1 MANTLKKLFM
11 SGNVVDMKKKKI
23 LFVSH
28 SSSFG
33 GAEKALTDLIQLIQD
48 GYEIDV
54 LVPSSKGA
62 LCQFLR
68 KNNIKFFT
76 LPLGFSTP
84 NLPKFLFDYTDSQV
98 NQLLVDLKPRAYDL
112 VISNTLVCLHG
123 ALIARE
129 LNVPHIFWAH
139 ENLNVDVD
147 LATKGFSP
155 NFYIK
160 VLSNLSS
167 HIICCSKYTESL
179 FNKNEISTSVLYP
192 FTPYDDLKNKFTNL
206 SMPLLNKVQIFLK
219 SIFQRSFNS
228 EATLLVIGTR
238 SLRKN
243 THFSLTVLKALRLR
257 GINAELHIVGHGG
270 SGKQKFKQQY
280 SIKKEKH
287 VFLHRAIDTPYL
299 LGGKNKINLVCATS
313 EPFGLTVPE
322 SLFRGIPVI
331 ATRSGGPQEVL
342 DSEYLYDVDDIN
354 GCVLSIENVIR
365 SYQNHSIKAKKLYE
379 SFSLK
384 NSLDIREKIINDSID
399 LAIANYSKN
408 SSKIMDISWSNFTDL
423 SRDILNEEDLI
434 DTIYQVSTQTDQAI
448 DPGQLKKL
456 IDIEK
461 MKHGSSVLQDIQK
474 FNVVPFSDSEAR
486 SSLYKNGLG
495 RAIELSAFRMD
506 AGKSLMMG
514 YILLALIEKQ
524 NESKS
529 PIRVLFLGDGL
540 GIDSIRIASYGFKVD
555 YVDFDQ
561 SMMANCAKIN
571 IKKAQKISS
580 KSIDITVIDELISN
594 YDAVVCL
601 GVIEH
606 VPRPDEFLK
615 YIYEHLDGSG
625 ILLMS
630 DCFDGVSDKWPTHLY
645 SNEKYSGGL
654 PLLALPYFDLLDFQ
668 RKPFGNPYL
677 FKRKKSILNIDQ
689 SLSFLNNHD
698 FLTQFIKNKQKVGV

>member
-1 MANTLKKLFM
+1 MANTSKKLFPRV
-11 SGNVVDMKKKKI
+11 NKVDMEKKKI

-33 GAEKALTDLIQLIQD
+33 GAEKALTDLIQLIQAS
-48 GYEIDV
+48 YEIDV

-62 LCQFLR
+62 LCHFLK
-68 KNNIKFFT
+68 KNNIRIFT

-84 NLPKFLFDYTDSQV
+84 DLPKFLFDYADSQV
-98 NQLLVDLKPRAYDL
+98 NQLLLDLKPRAYDV
-112 VISNTLVCLHG
+112 VISNTLVSLQG

-155 NFYIK
+155 NFYVTVI
-160 VLSNLSS
+160 SNLSS
-167 HIICCSKYTESL
+167 HIICGSKYTESL
-179 FNKNEISTSVLYP
+179 FNQSEISTSVLYP
-192 FTPYDDLKNKFTNL
+192 FTPYDDLKNRFNNFCT
-206 SMPLLNKVQIFLK
+206 PLLSKVQIFLK

-228 EATLLVIGTR
+228 ELTLLVIGAK

-243 THFSLTVLKALRLR
+243 THLSLTVLKALKLR

-270 SGKQKFKQQY
+270 SGKKKFKQQY
-280 SIKKEKH
+280 SIRKEKNI
-287 VFLHRAIDTPYL
+287 FFHRAIDNPYL
-299 LGGKNKINLVCATS
+299 LGGKTKINLVCATS

-331 ATRSGGPQEVL
+331 ATRSGGPEEVL

-354 GCVLSIENVIR
+354 GCVLSIENVLN
-365 SYQNHSIKAKKLYE
+365 SYQNHSLKAKKLYE
-379 SFSLK
+379 DFSVINSIDNRK
-384 NSLDIREKIINDSID
+384 NIINDSIN

-408 SSKIMDISWSNFTDL
+408 SSKMMDISWSNFTDL
-423 SRDILNEEDLI
+423 SRDILSEEDLI
-434 DTIYQVSTQTDQAI
+434 DTIFQVSTQTDQAI
-448 DPGQLKKL
+448 DASQLKQL

-461 MKHGSSVLQDIQK
+461 KKLGSSVLRDIKK
-474 FNVVPFSDSEAR
+474 FNVVPFSDSEAM

-495 RAIELSAFRMD
+495 LAIELAAFRND
-506 AGKSLMMG
+506 PGKFLMMG
-514 YILLALIEKQ
+514 YILLALFEKQ
-524 NESKS
+524 SQSKY

-540 GIDSIRIASYGFKVD
+540 GVDSIRIASYGFKVD
-555 YVDFDQ
+555 YIDFDQ
-561 SMMANCAKIN
+561 SMMAKCAKIN
-571 IKKAQKISS
+571 IEKAHRLSS
-580 KSIDITVIDELISN
+580 KPLDISVLDTLNSN

-601 GVIEH
+601 EVIEH

-615 YIYEHLDGSG
+615 YIYECLDERG

-630 DCFDGVSDKWPTHLY
+630 DCFDGVYDKWPTHLY

-654 PLLALPYFDLLDFQ
+654 PFLAIPYFDLLDFQ
-668 RKPFGNPYL
+668 RRPYGKPYL

-689 SLSFLNNHD
+689 SLDFLNNHD
-698 FLTQFIKNKQKVGV
+698 FLTQFIKNQQKVGV